1 MDNQIPVKKRKKK
14 EYTTAQKIYF
24 EAREIIT
31 VLLAFMLIYIF
42 CFRVVVVVGDSM
54 FDTLVHGDRLVLIS
68 NFFYQNP
75 KHGDIIV
82 ASKDS
87 FRNGECIVK
96 RVIATEGQEV
106 DIDFKKGLV
115 YVDGVA
121 LEEDYIY
128 SPTMLYEGVSFPLV
142 VDEGCIFVMGDNR
155 MDSKD
160 SRSTEIGLIDKREIL
175 GKAIFLMF
183 PGTDGGTVE
192 LDLGRIGGLY

>member
-1 MDNQIPVKKRKKK
+1 MENQMPIRKRKKK
-14 EYTTAQKIYF
+14 DYTPAQKIYF

-31 VLLAFMLIYIF
+31 VLVAFMLIYIF

-54 FDTLVHGDRLVLIS
+54 YDTLVDGDRLVLVS
-68 NFFYQNP
+68 NFFYQEP
-75 KHGDIIV
+75 KYGDIVV

-106 DIDFKKGLV
+106 DIDFKLGIV

-121 LEEDYIY
+121 LEEEYIY
-128 SPTMLYEGVSFPLV
+128 SPTMLYEGISFPLV
-142 VDEGCIFVMGDNR
+142 VDQGCIFVMGDNR

-160 SRSTEIGLIDKREIL
+160 SRSTEIGLIDKREVL
-175 GKAIFLMF
+175 GKAIFLLF
-183 PGTDGGTVE
+183 PGTDGGTVKQ
-192 LDLGRIGGLY
+192 DFGRIGGLY